1 MLFAF
6 IDESGHPHPKDS
18 TSRPV
23 LVSVCIEDRD
33 LRAVGT
39 ELYRLKRRI
48 LQRNQGDFEAKAS
61 KLITRGTFRNRP
73 EKREFVESFF
83 EMCRNLPLVIFAVIM
98 ERPQSPPPTD
108 IDFLPMQFRHLMYR
122 INRLL
127 DFEKEIGLGA
137 IFFDG
142 DGTQYN
148 KLSVRFSNWLY
159 RSRGGQSLV
168 NLVDSPFFVDSR
180 FTSGIQI
187 ADMVASVVRQYE
199 ENVLFVQGA
208 PVGDSYLSAIE
219 RYYRIVCEK
228 TRDLEAPTGDFTWY
242 GFERMSERL
251 HYARITTEEEY
262 ISDEEY
268 GDKDD
273 IEGDRCINPET

>member
-18 TSRPV
+18 TNRPV
-23 LVSVCIEDRD
+23 LVSVCIKDCN
-33 LRAVGT
+33 LRAVST

-48 LQRNQGDFEAKAS
+48 LEKNQGGFEAKAHE
-61 KLITRGTFRNRP
+61 LINRGTFRRRP

-83 EMCRNLPLVIFAVIM
+83 EMCRNLPLVIFAIIM
-98 ERPQSPPPTD
+98 EKPQSPPPTD
-108 IDFLPMQFRHLMYR
+108 IDFLPMQFRHLIYR

-127 DFEKEIGLGA
+127 DFEKEMGLGA

-148 KLSVRFSNWLY
+148 GLSVRFSNWLY

-168 NLVDSPFFVDSR
+168 KLVDSPFFVDSR

-187 ADMVASVVRQYE
+187 ADMVASVIRQYE
-199 ENVLFVQGA
+199 ENMLFSQGA
-208 PVGDSYLSAIE
+208 PIGDSYLSAIE

-228 TRDLEAPTGDFTWY
+228 TRNLEAPTGDFTWY
-242 GFERMSERL
+242 GFERMPERL
-251 HYARITTEEEY
+251 HYEPTAPEEEY
-262 ISDEEY
+262 M
-268 GDKDD
+268 DKDD
-273 IEGDRCINPET
+273 IEGGSCIKPET